1 MTFIDTTS
9 AHRKAQGRSHFGE
22 AGRYGVE
29 SGSRVSSRQS
39 VNISQ
44 ETMERVA
51 KRKLASA
58 IVGKVG
64 YNRSGAIGGTETIGQ
79 HLSAKA

>member
-1 MTFIDTTS
+1 MTFTDTTS
-9 AHRKAQGRSHFGE
+9 AHRNAQRRSHFGE
-22 AGRYGVE
+22 AGRFGVQ
-29 SGSRVSSRQS
+29 SGLSASARQS
-39 VNISQ
+39 VNISP

-64 YNRSGAIGGTETIGQ
+64 YNRSGAIGGTETLGLY
-79 HLSAKA
+79 LSETA